1 MPPPDSN
8 HSRQPTFWTR
18 LGAGWVS
25 GAVGELVWGHPFSTA
40 MVHLENPEARR
51 LLASHRSLFQSLSGL
66 LFKSNDRRPP
76 TASELARTG
85 RLLIRQQGL
94 EGLWRGASLPVVAGS
109 LAAGAAFAA
118 YGEARAALLA
128 RCEWIGARS
137 SAALA
142 GAASGVAAA
151 IALAPVEFLT
161 LRTQLRPPP
170 VETLAQKHAWGWSA
184 TAARRLAVVLHG
196 RPLLS
201 VSEAVRRGSWRAL
214 WALSVPT
221 ALREL
226 AFYLPYYVTF
236 EECHGALERTLL
248 PVVPEFA
255 AVPSRVLAVFVG
267 GAAAGAADTIAA
279 HPLAVLVSARH
290 AELERMLRMTQHAPL
305 STAEI
310 LRGLAVGQRPLGVGL
325 KMLRADSLNAGVE
338 FLRGIAVGKLWHGLG
353 LELLRAAPLNAGV
366 FVVYFSVAHGW
377 GEQPR

>member
-128 RCEWIGARS
+128 RFPALRRARPVVARLGPGDVLFCPPEWWHTTFPTPAAAGRAADAPCVTVGGNFVEAHGHEAFLDAYADH
-137 SAALA
+137 AALA
-142 GAASGVAAA
+142 S
-151 IALAPVEFLT
+151 L
-161 LRTQLRPPP
+161 Q
-170 VETLAQKHAWGWSA
+170 SA
-184 TAARRLAVVLHG
+184 
-196 RPLLS
+196 
-201 VSEAVRRGSWRAL
+201 
-214 WALSVPT
+214 
-221 ALREL
+221 
-226 AFYLPYYVTF
+226 
-236 EECHGALERTLL
+236 
-248 PVVPEFA
+248 
-255 AVPSRVLAVFVG
+255 
-267 GAAAGAADTIAA
+267 GAAAM
-279 HPLAVLVSARH
+279 R
-290 AELERMLRMTQHAPL
+290 
-305 STAEI
+305 
-310 LRGLAVGQRPLGVGL
+310 
-325 KMLRADSLNAGVE
+325 
-338 FLRGIAVGKLWHGLG
+338 
-353 LELLRAAPLNAGV
+353 
-366 FVVYFSVAHGW
+366 
-377 GEQPR
+377 

>member
-1 MPPPDSN
+1 MPPDSN

-109 LAAGAAFAA
+109 LARARPLRRTARRARRCSRVASGSARGAARRSP
-118 YGEARAALLA
+118 ARRRAS
-128 RCEWIGARS
+128 RPRS
-137 SAALA
+137 RRPGRL
-142 GAASGVAAA
+142 
-151 IALAPVEFLT
+151 LT

-170 VETLAQKHAWGWSA
+170 VETLAQKHAWGWST
-184 TAARRLAVVLHG
+184 TAAQRLAVVLHG

-267 GAAAGAADTIAA
+267 GAAAGAAGTIAA

-325 KMLRADSLNAGVE
+325 QMLRADSLNAGVE

-353 LELLRAAPLNAGV
+353 LELRAARSTPAFRRVPGG
-366 FVVYFSVAHGW
+366 ARTG
-377 GEQPR
+377 RAMKKKKK